1 MGKFG
6 KFLNKA
12 IEDHKVAKAEK
23 VAERA
28 AYKAA
33 KDNYLERLDA
43 AYQTIQPIIDEG
55 LRKKFI
61 SRESVAFHYCPEMR
75 QIKDAYERYKRD
87 ELLEKS
93 RALFE
98 KKA

>member
-1 MGKFG
+1 MSKIGKIIS
-6 KFLNKA
+6 KA
-12 IEDHKVAKAEK
+12 MEDHKVAKAAKE
-23 VAERA
+23 AEQA

-61 SRESVAFHYCPEMR
+61 SRESVAFHYCPEMKT
-75 QIKDAYERYKRD
+75 IKEGYERYKRD